1 MKATAKNTGK
11 LLVVI
16 LFTVLGMGAKGQ
28 THVKSAPNCVLHD
41 AYLKETS
48 KTKNAVSCVDCYCK
62 VCGDKKM
69 KEKEAKRKSEELAN
83 QKKNATPQKNTT
95 VKTNTKTKDNE
106 VILVA
111 PKPKVTNT
119 DNAEAKKNIE
129 PKKETRI
136 VSKKSKTVDREKI
149 ETLLNEISKVYADNK
164 NFKHRNDF
172 YCKFDFSGT
181 KVTITRTDQGGSRD
195 YTFKHTFDLADI
207 KSIYHI
213 NQGNVSVK
221 VANVAYEA
229 GYFHYKEGE
238 KDLKKADWEIDRG
251 FAITYRNYG
260 WGSVNYNDANDKVFD
275 LLRQAALEAGATLEE
290 EK

>member
-1 MKATAKNTGK
+1 MKATAKNIGK

-16 LFTVLGMGAKGQ
+16 LFTVLGMGAKAQ

-62 VCGDKKM
+62 ICGDKKM

-83 QKKNATPQKNTT
+83 QKKNVTSQKNTT

-119 DNAEAKKNIE
+119 DNTETKKNVE
-129 PKKETRI
+129 AQKETQI
-136 VSKKSKTVDREKI
+136 VSKKSKTINKEKI

-164 NFKHRNDF
+164 NFKYKYNF
-172 YCKFDFSGT
+172 YCKFAFSGT
-181 KVTITRTDQGGSRD
+181 KITITRTDRD
-195 YTFKHTFDLADI
+195 YTIKHTFDLADI
-207 KSIYHI
+207 KSISHI
-213 NQGNVSVK
+213 NSRNVSIK
-221 VANVAYEA
+221 VDNVIYES
-229 GYFHYKEGE
+229 GYYHYKGGE
-238 KDLKKADWEIDRG
+238 TDLKRADWEIDRG
-251 FAITYRNYG
+251 FPITYANHGYG
-260 WGSVNYNDANDKVFD
+260 NVNYNDGNDKVFD
-275 LLRQAALEAGATLEE
+275 LLREAALEAGATLEE
-290 EK
+290 KK